1 MIGARANCGG
11 RIDEQGHLGRFARAG
26 ATRALRA
33 HPEIAPAPG
42 AHVVERDGAR
52 YLVVDGRRPRRLD
65 VAESRTTDDDRNREF
80 REDPSGGR
88 DIERRLA
95 DLERDGVSAEV
106 IYPNQSLGLF
116 MSPAPDY
123 QLAVAKAWN
132 DWASEHFGPHRDRFA
147 PVAMTPV
154 HDIGAAVEEVERAAK
169 LGYRSIK
176 VPITNRA
183 LPYNRPE
190 YEPLWSAIE
199 GSGMVLAFHA
209 FTNSEDT
216 YPEDWGEEEGIG
228 GALDFMAMRMADGL
242 NPVSQLISGGVCERH
257 PNLDFVVVECG
268 AGWLAWL
275 LHVLDEQ
282 VEKKH
287 MWIRPRLDLKP
298 SEYFARQ
305 GFITFTDDPI
315 GLRNLEFTG
324 PDSMLWGSDYPHDE
338 GSFPHSQEVIARTF
352 EGLSDEDR
360 EKIVWGNAARI
371 YGFDA

>member
-1 MIGARANCGG
+1 MDKVISADSHVQEPPELYE
-11 RIDEQGHLGRFARAG
+11 RIPAS
-26 ATRALRA
+26 LR
-33 HPEIAPAPG
+33 HRVPRI
-42 AHVVERDGAR
+42 VERDGAR

-65 VAESRTTDDDRNREF
+65 VADSRVTEDDRNREF
-80 REDPSGGR
+80 RDDPSGGR
-88 DIERRLA
+88 DIDRRLA
-95 DLERDGVSAEV
+95 DLARDGVSAEV

-154 HDIGAAVEEVERAAK
+154 HDIEAAVAEVERAAK

-183 LPYNRPE
+183 QPYNRPE
-190 YEPLWSAIE
+190 YEPLWAAIE
-199 GSGMVLAFHA
+199 DTGMVLAFHA
-209 FTNSEDT
+209 FTNSEDM

-275 LHVLDEQ
+275 LYVLDEQ

-287 MWIRPRLDLKP
+287 MWIRPRLVLKP

-315 GLRNLEFTG
+315 ALRNLAFTG
-324 PDSMLWGSDYPHDE
+324 TDSMLWGSDYPHDE

-352 EGLSDEDR
+352 EGLSDDDR
-360 EKIVWGNAARI
+360 EKIVFGNAARI
-371 YGFDA
+371 YGFGV

>member
-1 MIGARANCGG
+1 MNKVISADSHVQEPPELYE
-11 RIDEQGHLGRFARAG
+11 RIPK
-26 ATRALRA
+26 ALR
-33 HPEIAPAPG
+33 HRAPR
-42 AHVVERDGAR
+42 VVERDGAR

-65 VAESRTTDDDRNREF
+65 VADARVTDDDRNREF
-80 REDPSGGR
+80 RDDPSGGR
-88 DIERRLA
+88 DIDRRLA
-95 DLERDGVSAEV
+95 DLARDGVSAEV

-154 HDIGAAVEEVERAAK
+154 HDIGEAVAEAERAAK

-183 LPYNRPE
+183 QPYNQPE

-199 GSGMVLAFHA
+199 DTGMVLAFHA

-275 LHVLDEQ
+275 LYVLDEQ

-287 MWIRPRLDLKP
+287 MWIRPRLALKP

-305 GFITFTDDPI
+305 GFITFTDDPV

-324 PDSMLWGSDYPHDE
+324 ADSMLWGSDYPHDE
-338 GSFPHSQEVIARTF
+338 GSFPHSREVIARTF
-352 EGLSDEDR
+352 DGLSDDDR
-360 EKIVWGNAARI
+360 EKIVFGNAARI
-371 YGFDA
+371 YGLGA

>member
-1 MIGARANCGG
+1 MSKVISADSHVQEPPELYERIPKSLRHRAP
-11 RIDEQGHLGRFARAG
+11 RI
-26 ATRALRA
+26 
-33 HPEIAPAPG
+33 
-42 AHVVERDGAR
+42 VERDGAR

-65 VAESRTTDDDRNREF
+65 LADARTTEDDRNREF
-80 REDPSGGR
+80 RDDPSGGR
-88 DIERRLA
+88 DIDRRLA

-132 DWASEHFGPHRDRFA
+132 DWASEHFGPHRNRFA
-147 PVAMTPV
+147 PVAMAPV
-154 HDIGAAVEEVERAAK
+154 HDIEAAVAEVERAAT

-176 VPITNRA
+176 VPITNRER
-183 LPYNRPE
+183 PYNRPE

-199 GSGMVLAFHA
+199 DTGMVLAFHA

-242 NPVSQLISGGVCERH
+242 NSVSQLISGGVCERH
-257 PNLDFVVVECG
+257 PKLDFVVVECG

-287 MWIRPRLDLKP
+287 MWIRPRLALKP

-324 PDSMLWGSDYPHDE
+324 ADSMLWGSDYPHDE
-338 GSFPHSQEVIARTF
+338 GSFPNSREVIARTF

-360 EKIVWGNAARI
+360 EKIVCGNAARI

>member
-1 MIGARANCGG
+1 MNKVISA
-11 RIDEQGHLGRFARAG
+11 DSHVQEP
-26 ATRALRA
+26 
-33 HPEIAPAPG
+33 PEIFERLPESLRHRAPRI
-42 AHVVERDGAR
+42 VERDGAR
-52 YLVVDGRRPRRLD
+52 YLLVDGRRPRRLD
-65 VAESRTTDDDRNREF
+65 IADARTTADDRNREF
-80 REDPSGGR
+80 REDPSEGR
-88 DIERRLA
+88 DIDRRLA
-95 DLERDGVSAEV
+95 DLERDGVSAEI
-106 IYPNQSLGLF
+106 IYPNRSLNLF

-132 DWASEHFGPHRDRFA
+132 DWAIEHFGPHRDRFA

-154 HDIGAAVEEVERAAK
+154 HDIEAAVAEVERAAK

-176 VPITNRA
+176 VPITCRER
-183 LPYNRPE
+183 PYNRPE

-199 GSGMVLAFHA
+199 DSGMVLAFHA
-209 FTNSEDT
+209 FTNSEDH

-257 PNLDFVVVECG
+257 PKLDFVVVECG

-275 LHVLDEQ
+275 LYVLDEQ
-282 VEKKH
+282 AEKKH
-287 MWIRPRLDLKP
+287 MWIRPRLALKP

-315 GLRNLEFTG
+315 GLRNVEFTG
-324 PDSMLWGSDYPHDE
+324 ADCLLWGSDYPHDE

-360 EKIVWGNAARI
+360 EKIVFGNAARI
-371 YGFDA
+371 YGFDGD

>member
-1 MIGARANCGG
+1 MNKVISADSHVQEPPELYERIPKSLRHRAPH
-11 RIDEQGHLGRFARAG
+11 I
-26 ATRALRA
+26 
-33 HPEIAPAPG
+33 
-42 AHVVERDGAR
+42 VERDGAR

-65 VAESRTTDDDRNREF
+65 IAETRTTEEDRDREF
-80 REDPSGGR
+80 RKDPSGGR
-88 DIERRLA
+88 DLDRRLA

-132 DWASEHFGPHRDRFA
+132 DWASEHFGAHRDRFA

-154 HDIGAAVEEVERAAK
+154 HDVDAAVAEVERAAK

-176 VPITNRA
+176 VPITNHEY
-183 LPYNRPE
+183 PYNRPE

-199 GSGMVLAFHA
+199 DTGLVLAFHA

-216 YPEDWGEEEGIG
+216 YPEDWGEEAGIG
-228 GALDFMAMRMADGL
+228 GALDFMAMRMADGQH
-242 NPVSQLISGGVCERH
+242 PVSQLISGGVCERH
-257 PNLDFVVVECG
+257 PRLDFVVVECG

-287 MWIRPRLDLKP
+287 MWIRPRLALKP

-305 GFITFTDDPI
+305 GYITFTDDPVA
-315 GLRNLEFTG
+315 LRNLAFTG
-324 PDSMLWGSDYPHDE
+324 ADSMLWGSDYPHDE
-338 GSFPHSQEVIARTF
+338 GSFPHSREVIARTF
-352 EGLSDEDR
+352 EGLGEEDR
-360 EKIVWGNAARI
+360 QKIVCGNAVRI